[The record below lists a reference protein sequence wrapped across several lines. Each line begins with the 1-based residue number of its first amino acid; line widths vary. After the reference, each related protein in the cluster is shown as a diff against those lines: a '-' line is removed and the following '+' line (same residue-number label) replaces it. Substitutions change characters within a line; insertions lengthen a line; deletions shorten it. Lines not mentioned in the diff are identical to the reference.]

1 MLALFC
7 YICVWVVDMSCE
19 GEVWVKSDAKNFGC
33 FVKWEWLV
41 VKCDVGVIVMFV
53 AVRCEQ
59 RNR

>member
-1 MLALFC
+1 MHG
-7 YICVWVVDMSCE
+7 VVNMSCE
-19 GEVWVKSDAKNFGC
+19 GEMWVKSDAKNFGR